1 MRSQMKS
8 PVTQPIITQK
18 EKNKIVRYHALI
30 KKEGYRPF
38 VTVRQ
43 SHTIGQGQ
51 IIYSYETGRT
61 HHFLSRGEL
70 LPFFHFESNSTVENI
85 FEQYPL
91 PIEDTLKVAVDL
103 NIVHPG
109 SYIEAEDFDGHKPAK
124 TMTLDYVV
132 RHQDKSLHAF
142 NFKYADALDP
152 KLTNPQVVART
163 EAKAKIEREYCKRN
177 KISWTQ
183 LSEVNYSPHVTNN
196 LKYLREYKEY
206 ETEFDISDDYKIM
219 ALTCFR
225 INFAKYH
232 KMTVYNVIEIVAN
245 DLKIELFQSQFL
257 FQMLAY
263 NKLLSFDWL
272 ELIDLNRPLP
282 LGKEFHYV
290 S

>member
-1 MRSQMKS
+1 MKL

-18 EKNKIVRYHALI
+18 EKNKIERYIALV

-51 IIYSYETGRT
+51 IIYSHETNRT

-70 LPFFHFESNSTVENI
+70 VPFFHFEANNIVEDI
-85 FEQYPL
+85 FDQYPL
-91 PIEDTLKVAVDL
+91 PIEDTLKYAVDL

-109 SYIEAEDFDGHKPAK
+109 SYQEAEDFDGHKPAK

-132 RHQDKSLHAF
+132 KHQDKSLHAY
-142 NFKYADALDP
+142 NFKYADALNP
-152 KLTNPQVVART
+152 KLTSPQSVART
-163 EAKAKIEREYCKRN
+163 EAKAKIEREYCEKN
-177 KISWTQ
+177 NISWTQ
-183 LSEVNYSPHVTNN
+183 LTELSFHSNVTNN
-196 LKYLREYKEY
+196 LRYLREYKEY
-206 ETEFDISDDYKIM
+206 EKEFNVSDEFKVI
-219 ALTCFR
+219 ALTSFR
-225 INFAKYH
+225 IYFEKH
-232 KMTVYNVIEIVAN
+232 PEMTVYRIIEMVAN
-245 DLKIELFQSQFL
+245 DLGIALFQGQFL

-263 NKLLSFDWL
+263 NRVISFDWL

-282 LGKEFHYV
+282 LVGELRYV

>member
-1 MRSQMKS
+1 MKS

>member
-1 MRSQMKS
+1 MKK
-8 PVTQPIITQK
+8 VTQPIITQK
-18 EKNKIVRYHALI
+18 EKNKIERYLALV

-51 IIYSYETGRT
+51 IIYSHETGRT
-61 HHFLSRGEL
+61 HHLLSRGEL
-70 LPFFHFESNSTVENI
+70 VPFFHFEANNIVENI

-91 PIEDTLKVAVDL
+91 PIEDTLKYAVDL

-109 SYIEAEDFDGHKPAK
+109 SYQEAEDFHGHKPAK
-124 TMTLDYVV
+124 TMTLDFVV
-132 RHQDKSLHAF
+132 KHQDNSLHAY
-142 NFKYADALDP
+142 NFKYADALDR
-152 KLTNPQVVART
+152 KLTNPQSVART
-163 EAKAKIEREYCKRN
+163 KAKAKIERKYCKKN

-183 LSEVNYSPHVTNN
+183 LTERSYNSNVTNN
-196 LKYLREYKEY
+196 LRYLREYKEH
-206 ETEFDISDDYKIM
+206 EAEFEVNDEFKVI

-225 INFAKYH
+225 INFEQHPKL
-232 KMTVYNVIEIVAN
+232 TVYKIIEMAAY
-245 DLKIELFQSQFL
+245 DLQIGLFQSQFL

-263 NKLLSFDWL
+263 NQLLSFDWL

-282 LGKEFHYV
+282 LVMEFRHA

>member
-1 MRSQMKS
+1 MKLA
-8 PVTQPIITQK
+8 VTQPIITQK
-18 EKNKIVRYHALI
+18 EKSKMERYIALV

-51 IIYSYETGRT
+51 IIYSHKTKRV

-70 LPFFHFESNSTVENI
+70 VPFFHFEANNLIKDI
-85 FEQYPL
+85 FDQYPL
-91 PIEDTLKVAVDL
+91 PLENTLQCAKEL

-109 SYIEAEDFDGHKPAK
+109 SYQEAEDFDGHKPAK

-132 RHQDKSLHAF
+132 RHKNNSLHAY
-142 NFKYADALDP
+142 NFKYTDSLNP
-152 KLTNPQVVART
+152 ELTSPQSVART
-163 EAKAKIEREYCKRN
+163 EAKAKIEREYCERN

-183 LSEVNYSPHVTNN
+183 LTEFSFHSNVTNN
-196 LKYLREYKEY
+196 LCYLREYKEY
-206 ETEFDISDDYKIM
+206 EYEFNVSDEFKVI
-219 ALTCFR
+219 ALACFR
-225 INFAKYH
+225 INFEISPTA
-232 KMTVYNVIEIVAN
+232 TVYRVIETVAN
-245 DLKIELFQSQFL
+245 KLGIELFQSQFL

-263 NKLLSFDWL
+263 NQALPFDWL

-282 LGKEFHYV
+282 VVKEFSHA

>member
-1 MRSQMKS
+1 MKL

-18 EKNKIVRYHALI
+18 EKNKIERYLALV

-51 IIYSYETGRT
+51 IIYSHKTNRT

-70 LPFFHFESNSTVENI
+70 VPFFHFEANNI
-85 FEQYPL
+85 VKDIFDQYPL
-91 PIEDTLKVAVDL
+91 PIEDTLKYAVDL

-109 SYIEAEDFDGHKPAK
+109 SYQEAEDFDGHRPAK

-132 RHQDKSLHAF
+132 KHQDNSLHAY
-142 NFKYADALDP
+142 NFKYADALNP
-152 KLTNPQVVART
+152 KLTSPQSVART
-163 EAKAKIEREYCKRN
+163 EAKAKIERKYCKKN

-183 LSEVNYSPHVTNN
+183 LTELSFHSNVTNN
-196 LKYLREYKEY
+196 LRYLREYKEH
-206 ETEFDISDDYKIM
+206 EHEFNVSEEFKVI

-225 INFAKYH
+225 INFENYPNV
-232 KMTVYNVIEIVAN
+232 TVYKIIEMTAAE
-245 DLKIELFQSQFL
+245 LGIELFQSQFL
-257 FQMLAY
+257 YQMFVY
-263 NKLLSFDWL
+263 NRALTIDWL
-272 ELIDLNRPLP
+272 ELIDLNRPLSMV
-282 LGKEFHYV
+282 KEFRHA

>member
-1 MRSQMKS
+1 MKL
-8 PVTQPIITQK
+8 PVKQPIITQK
-18 EKNKIVRYHALI
+18 EKNKIERYIALV

-51 IIYSYETGRT
+51 IIYSHKTNRT

-70 LPFFHFESNSTVENI
+70 VPFFHFEANNIVEDI
-85 FEQYPL
+85 FDQYPL
-91 PIEDTLKVAVDL
+91 PIEDTLKYAVDL

-109 SYIEAEDFDGHKPAK
+109 SYQEAEDFDGHKPAK

-132 RHQDKSLHAF
+132 KHQDKSLHAY
-142 NFKYADALDP
+142 NFKYADALNP
-152 KLTNPQVVART
+152 ALTSPQSVART

-183 LSEVNYSPHVTNN
+183 LTELTFQSNVTNN
-196 LKYLREYKEY
+196 LRYLRECKEY
-206 ETEFDISDDYKIM
+206 EKEFNVSDEFQVI

-225 INFAKYH
+225 INFEKYPE
-232 KMTVYNVIEIVAN
+232 MTVYRIIEMVAK
-245 DLKIELFQSQFL
+245 DLGIALFQSQFL
-257 FQMLAY
+257 FQMLVY
-263 NKLLSFDWL
+263 NRAISFDWL

-282 LGKEFHYV
+282 LVGELRYV

>member
-1 MRSQMKS
+1 MKL

-18 EKNKIVRYHALI
+18 EKNKIERYIALV

-51 IIYSYETGRT
+51 IIYSHETNRT

-70 LPFFHFESNSTVENI
+70 VPFFHFEANKIVEDI
-85 FEQYPL
+85 FDQYPL
-91 PIEDTLKVAVDL
+91 PIEDTLKLAVDL

-109 SYIEAEDFDGHKPAK
+109 SYQEAEDFDGYKPAK

-132 RHQDKSLHAF
+132 KHQDKSLHAY
-142 NFKYADALDP
+142 NFKYADALNP
-152 KLTNPQVVART
+152 KLTSPQSVART
-163 EAKAKIEREYCKRN
+163 EAKAKIEREYCKKN

-183 LSEVNYSPHVTNN
+183 LTEFSFHSNVTNN
-196 LKYLREYKEY
+196 LRYLREYKEY
-206 ETEFDISDDYKIM
+206 EKEFNVSDEFKVI
-219 ALTCFR
+219 ALTSFR
-225 INFAKYH
+225 IYFEKH
-232 KMTVYNVIEIVAN
+232 PEMTVYRIIEMVAN
-245 DLKIELFQSQFL
+245 DLGIALFQGQFL

-263 NKLLSFDWL
+263 NRVISFDWL

-282 LGKEFHYV
+282 LVGELRYV

>member
-1 MRSQMKS
+1 MKL

-18 EKNKIVRYHALI
+18 EKNKIERYLALV

-51 IIYSYETGRT
+51 IIYSHETGRT

-70 LPFFHFESNSTVENI
+70 VPFFHFEANNI
-85 FEQYPL
+85 VKDIFDQYPL
-91 PIEDTLKVAVDL
+91 PIEDTLKYAVDL

-109 SYIEAEDFDGHKPAK
+109 SYQEAEDFDGHRPAK

-132 RHQDKSLHAF
+132 KHQDNSLHAY
-142 NFKYADALDP
+142 NFKYADALNP
-152 KLTNPQVVART
+152 KLTSPQSVART
-163 EAKAKIEREYCKRN
+163 EAKAKIERKYCKKN

-183 LSEVNYSPHVTNN
+183 LTELSFHSNVTNN
-196 LKYLREYKEY
+196 LRYLREYKEH
-206 ETEFDISDDYKIM
+206 EHEFNVSEEFKVI

-225 INFAKYH
+225 INFENYPNV
-232 KMTVYNVIEIVAN
+232 TVYKIIEMTAAE
-245 DLKIELFQSQFL
+245 LGIELFQSQFL
-257 FQMLAY
+257 FQMFVY
-263 NKLLSFDWL
+263 NRALTIDWL
-272 ELIDLNRPLP
+272 ELIDLNRPLSMV
-282 LGKEFHYV
+282 KEFRHA